1 MESFL
6 SASRVALVDNFVKYK
21 RIRIVLG
28 NETCDLDS
36 AVCTLVQGYSEYL
49 DATKSNEK
57 DLIIIPLMNILED
70 EYRTKT
76 EVVYFLER
84 FDIFSSGLIF
94 RNQID
99 LKALKEDAGKHL
111 ELILVDHH
119 NLSEEDVFLT
129 DSVIEVIDHRP
140 QDARWPWPGR
150 KVRLETVGSCATLVA
165 QNFIRKHPEMLD
177 GLLSRLLRGPILVDT
192 SNFSKEADRA
202 TSTDVEV
209 TEALERIGCLE
220 IDRSEEFDSILKAKA
235 DISKLTAQ
243 DLLIK
248 DLKVAAG
255 VPIVGMPI
263 LVENFLKLP
272 NADAALRSF
281 AESRNTAIVVLLGME
296 LKQQKLSRD
305 VAIFSL
311 PGDEAKEKIVEALV
325 SSTQPPL
332 ELTFTTEIHGERDKY
347 SLSHYTQGNLRATR
361 KQVLPIVRDTML
373 SHCGC

>member
-1 MESFL
+1 
-6 SASRVALVDNFVKYK
+6 
-21 RIRIVLG
+21 
-28 NETCDLDS
+28 
-36 AVCTLVQGYSEYL
+36 
-49 DATKSNEK
+49 
-57 DLIIIPLMNILED
+57 MNILED